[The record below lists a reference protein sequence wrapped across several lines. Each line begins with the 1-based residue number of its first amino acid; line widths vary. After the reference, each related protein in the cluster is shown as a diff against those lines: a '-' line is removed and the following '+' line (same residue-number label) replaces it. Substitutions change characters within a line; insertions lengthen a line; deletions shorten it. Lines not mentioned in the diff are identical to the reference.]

1 MLKLDRPEFVLA
13 GELVWWVCH
22 NKVLQTQWFKTVT
35 HMYCLIVLGGEVQN
49 QGLSNILL
57 SLKPLEKDPLIS
69 LQASGAHALL

>member
-1 MLKLDRPEFVLA
+1 
-13 GELVWWVCH
+13 
-22 NKVLQTQWFKTVT
+22 
-35 HMYCLIVLGGEVQN
+35 MYCLIVLGGEVQN